1 MTIRCKKCGKVLHTT
16 EGIIIHFLFVE
27 KKKLNKDMV
36 LFFVKNCFV
45 ANVIKSIFAGLLFV
59 LWAITFPF
67 ALVNEKIQ
75 DTIDFFNF

>member
-27 KKKLNKDMV
+27 KKRLNKDMV
-36 LFFVKNCFV
+36 WFFVKNCFV
-45 ANVIKSIFAGLLFV
+45 ANIVKGIFASLLFV

-75 DTIDFFNF
+75 DTINFFNF

>member
-16 EGIIIHFLFVE
+16 EGIIAHFLFVE

-45 ANVIKSIFAGLLFV
+45 ANVIKGIFAGLLFV

-67 ALVNEKIQ
+67 ALANEKIQ

>member
-1 MTIRCKKCGKVLHTT
+1 MTTRCKQCGKVLHTT

-45 ANVIKSIFAGLLFV
+45 ANI
-59 LWAITFPF
+59 
-67 ALVNEKIQ
+67 VN
-75 DTIDFFNF
+75 DVNSR

>member
-36 LFFVKNCFV
+36 WFFVKNCFV
-45 ANVIKSIFAGLLFV
+45 ANIIKGIFAGLLFV

>member
-1 MTIRCKKCGKVLHTT
+1 MTTRCKQCGKVLHTT

-27 KKKLNKDMV
+27 KKKLNKNMI
-36 LFFVKNCFV
+36 LFFIKNCFV
-45 ANVIKSIFAGLLFV
+45 ANVIKGIFAGLLFV
-59 LWAITFPF
+59 LWVITFPF

>member
-36 LFFVKNCFV
+36 WFFVKNCFV
-45 ANVIKSIFAGLLFV
+45 ANVIKGIFAGLLFV

>member
-1 MTIRCKKCGKVLHTT
+1 MTIRCKKCGKVLHAT

-45 ANVIKSIFAGLLFV
+45 ANIVKGIFASLLFV

-67 ALVNEKIQ
+67 ALANEKIQ
-75 DTIDFFNF
+75 DTINFFNF

>member
-16 EGIIIHFLFVE
+16 EGIIIHFLFME

-36 LFFVKNCFV
+36 WFFVKNCFV
-45 ANVIKSIFAGLLFV
+45 ANIIKGIFAGLLFV

>member
-27 KKKLNKDMV
+27 KKKLNKEMV
-36 LFFVKNCFV
+36 WFFVKNCFV
-45 ANVIKSIFAGLLFV
+45 ANVIKGIFASLLFV

>member
-1 MTIRCKKCGKVLHTT
+1 MIIRCKKCGKVLHTT

-27 KKKLNKDMV
+27 KKRLNKDMV
-36 LFFVKNCFV
+36 WFFVKNCFV
-45 ANVIKSIFAGLLFV
+45 ANIVKGIFASLLFV

-75 DTIDFFNF
+75 DTINFFNF